1 MKPKS
6 NLKWLLI
13 VLAAVIIGAG
23 LYYYFGIV
31 RGSKTAPTASPT
43 PTLAS
48 SILISP
54 LKPSPT
60 GSPSAPVNPSPTP
73 SATPSRPA
81 LPSGWLDKDAIVSC
95 PGPCNSEFSIYVK
108 NTWTEH
114 TNNVNHTP
122 VFFTDNNQCMLSPD
136 ILNTTQCYDDVAV
149 SLSDPGNASLVTRSY
164 PLTNI
169 YNGQPAAQYPKIYV
183 SVNKSVSSADQT
195 LIFESFRLK

>member
-23 LYYYFGIV
+23 LYYYFGIIK
-31 RGSKTAPTASPT
+31 GSKTNPTASPT

-54 LKPSPT
+54 KLTPT
-60 GSPSAPVNPSPTP
+60 SIPTSGQTPTP
-73 SATPSRPA
+73 SPSPSRPA

-108 NTWTEH
+108 NSWTEH

-183 SVNKSVSSADQT
+183 SVNKSVSTADQN